1 MSAAGT
7 ESWAS
12 NTTIAEAA
20 SFLRAAKRVV
30 VLTHSKADGDALGS
44 TLALA
49 RTLGRVGVEAT
60 PWYFGAL
67 PHWGKLAIADTTV
80 ELGAE
85 GRHPPNDAEAVVV
98 LDTGAWEQLFEVRAW
113 LEGRAEQT
121 IVIDHHLR
129 GDADVASRRIVETHA
144 SAVCELVTPL
154 CVELLGVDG
163 PEHLPV
169 DIAEPLYLGLATDT
183 GWFRYSNVT
192 AASMRLAA
200 ALLDAGID
208 QPKVYRTVEL
218 CERPARLRLMA
229 AALNSL
235 ELHDQDRVAIM
246 MIRQSDMREAKAAPG
261 DAGGFADLALAV
273 ASVRVGVV
281 LFETPKKNGQ
291 TPLTRISMR
300 SKALD
305 DDSVDVNEVAQRLG
319 GGGHARAAGARA
331 QGTVDEV
338 KARVLEALT

>member
-1 MSAAGT
+1 MSTAGA

-12 NTTIAEAA
+12 NTTVAEAA
-20 SFLRAAKRVV
+20 SFLRGARKVV

-49 RTLGRVGVEAT
+49 RALGRVGVEAT
-60 PWYFGAL
+60 PWYFGAM
-67 PHWGKLAIADTTV
+67 PDWSKFAIGDTTV
-80 ELGAE
+80 ELGTE
-85 GRHPPNDAEAVVV
+85 SRHPPENADAVVV

-121 IVIDHHLR
+121 VVIDHHLR
-129 GDADVASRRIVETHA
+129 GDADVASRRIVETSA
-144 SAVCELVTPL
+144 SAVCELAAPL

-192 AASMRLAA
+192 ASSMRLAA

-218 CERPARLRLMA
+218 CERAARLRLMA

-235 ELHDQDRVAIM
+235 ELYDEDRVAIM
-246 MIRQSDMREAKAAPG
+246 TIRQSDMREARAAPG

-281 LFETPKKNGQ
+281 LSETPRKNGQ
-291 TPLTRISMR
+291 APLTRISMR
-300 SKALD
+300 SKALEE
-305 DDSVDVNEVAQRLG
+305 DSVDVNEVARRLG
-319 GGGHARAAGARA
+319 GGGHARAAGART
-331 QGTVDEV
+331 QGTVEEV
-338 KARVLEALT
+338 KARVLEALR